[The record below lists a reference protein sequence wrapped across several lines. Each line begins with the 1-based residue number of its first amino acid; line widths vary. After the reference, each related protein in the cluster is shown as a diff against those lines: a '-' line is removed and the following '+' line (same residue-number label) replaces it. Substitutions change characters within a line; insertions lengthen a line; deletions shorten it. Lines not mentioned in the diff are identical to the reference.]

1 MQEAGHAN
9 KGITKCVFS
18 SCAGIQFN
26 SESNRELKLHYTN
39 VHYKKYFPLDPK
51 TRLSPGF
58 VKAGARAV
66 CGECSAATGSTVYL
80 HSDQSAIIGHL
91 VVKHDA
97 LREVLDRVADVPET
111 ADVIRELYADK

>member
-1 MQEAGHAN
+1 MMMMMMIIMMIMMMMMMIMMMMMQEAGHAN
-9 KGITKCVFS
+9 KGITNCVFS

-58 VKAGARAV
+58 VKV
-66 CGECSAATGSTVYL
+66 SC
-80 HSDQSAIIGHL
+80 Q
-91 VVKHDA
+91 
-97 LREVLDRVADVPET
+97 
-111 ADVIRELYADK
+111 

>member
-1 MQEAGHAN
+1 MINAFYSPIENSIQVMMVMMIMMIIMMIMMMIIMIMMMMMQEAGHAN
-9 KGITKCVFS
+9 KGITNCVFS

-58 VKAGARAV
+58 VKV
-66 CGECSAATGSTVYL
+66 SC
-80 HSDQSAIIGHL
+80 Q
-91 VVKHDA
+91 
-97 LREVLDRVADVPET
+97 
-111 ADVIRELYADK
+111 

>member
-1 MQEAGHAN
+1 MNGSCRLPFCGPPDQAEEVDENAVFDVSRLMIMMMIIMMIMVMIMMMIMMIMMMMMMMMQEAGHNN
-9 KGITKCVFS
+9 KGITNCVFS

-58 VKAGARAV
+58 VKV
-66 CGECSAATGSTVYL
+66 SC
-80 HSDQSAIIGHL
+80 Q
-91 VVKHDA
+91 
-97 LREVLDRVADVPET
+97 
-111 ADVIRELYADK
+111 